1 MTLLGSSWAMALDS
15 KCRMQNAKC
24 KMQKLCACDR
34 DLFPFCILHFAFC
47 IRIERYDHERLVIL
61 RRAVASES
69 ANGIQQRLL
78 DLLGG
83 QVTGV
88 QQHALEALEA
98 ERLAVVVYRFDSA

>member
-1 MTLLGSSWAMALDS
+1 
-15 KCRMQNAKC
+15 MQNAKC

-34 DLFPFCILHFAFC
+34 DLSPFCILHFAFC
-47 IRIERYDHERLVIL
+47 IRIERYDHESLVIL
-61 RRAVASES
+61 RRAVAGES

-98 ERLAVVVYRFDSA
+98 ERSREPNRVFAKRIAPADAEWEAPR